1 MQKLSKELTKKLIY
15 EAFSKTVY
23 VDKEEDSNQ
32 FMVYRVKDDGE
43 KELIRSNMSAEETK
57 KELESFSDIEYSESA
72 AGALDPKLSM
82 GGYDKG
88 ADFKAASIQ
97 RELVDMGHDLGN
109 TGPNNDG
116 VDGFFGPVTLDAWKE
131 ATGQSEAP
139 EDLDKA
145 LGALK
150 ASKPSQPAGQK
161 LTTEVVRAIIQEEV
175 KTHYG
180 AK

>member
-1 MQKLSKELTKKLIY
+1 
-15 EAFSKTVY
+15 
-23 VDKEEDSNQ
+23 
-32 FMVYRVKDDGE
+32 MVYKIKDDGE
-43 KELIRSNMSAEETK
+43 RELIRSNMSAAEVK
-57 KELESFSDIEYSESA
+57 KKLESFSDIEYSESA
-72 AGALDPKLSM
+72 ADALDPKLSM

-97 RELVDMGHDLGN
+97 RELIDMGHDLGN

-131 ATGQSEAP
+131 ATGQGEAP

-145 LGALK
+145 LEALK
-150 ASKPSQPAGQK
+150 SSKSSQPVGQK
-161 LTTEVVRAIIQEEV
+161 LTAEAVRAIIQEEV
-175 KTHYG
+175 RTHHG